1 MHPTPFQSRIESI
14 TSTRTKLP
22 SGPRTIWMSLCLAT
36 AFALLVP
43 ISAVA
48 DTVSGRIYGQDE
60 KPVPNA
66 TFTAKPA
73 RGEAV
78 EFKTNASGA
87 FSVYLDPGRYTISPS
102 ADASLQG
109 VIDSYPQPVQQD
121 VHMKKGGR

>member
-1 MHPTPFQSRIESI
+1 MAI
-14 TSTRTKLP
+14 
-22 SGPRTIWMSLCLAT
+22 
-36 AFALLVP
+36 AFALIAP
-43 ISAVA
+43 ISAMA

-60 KPVPNA
+60 KPVLNA

-73 RGEAV
+73 KGDAV
-78 EFKTNASGA
+78 EFKTNASGS

-121 VHMKKGGR
+121 VHLKKGGK